1 MPEFLVALLNAL
13 SLMDT
18 SAQKEGQST
27 RSQHHRKLIRVLFI
41 LCMIPCCT
49 VGLMLLIEWLS
60 NLGPVAQKVA
70 MVVGAIQLMGLLALL
85 SRRNKA

>member
-18 SAQKEGQST
+18 SAPKEGQST
-27 RSQHHRKLIRVLFI
+27 WTQRHRKLINVLFI
-41 LCMIPCCT
+41 LCMLPFCV
-49 VGLMLLIEWLS
+49 VGLVFLIQWLS

-70 MVVGAIQLMGLLALL
+70 MGVGAIQLIGLLALL
-85 SRRNKA
+85 GRRRKA